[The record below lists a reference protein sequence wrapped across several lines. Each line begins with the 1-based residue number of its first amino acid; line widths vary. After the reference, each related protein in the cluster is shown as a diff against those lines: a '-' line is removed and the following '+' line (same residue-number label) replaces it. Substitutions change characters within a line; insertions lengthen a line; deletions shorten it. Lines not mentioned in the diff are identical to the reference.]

1 VQLPVTLVLKQSRA
15 LAAALTA
22 AHILAAAGLVPTT
35 LPAPAKLIAG
45 LFIALSLV
53 RCLRRR
59 PAVSLRL
66 KTDGTLEIERPDGAR
81 QEACVLPG
89 TTVFPWLVVLSLR
102 VGGRKESLTLPM
114 DALGVDGQRQLR
126 LWLRW
131 KAGSTAGPSQ
141 GGTA

>member
-1 VQLPVTLVLKQSRA
+1 MQLPVTLVLKQSRA

-35 LPAPAKLIAG
+35 LPVPAKLIVG

-59 PAVSLRL
+59 RAVSLTL

-81 QEACVLPG
+81 QEACVLPN

-102 VGGRKESLTLPM
+102 VGGRKESLTLPT

-131 KAGSTAGPSQ
+131 KATAA
-141 GGTA
+141 TV